1 MRKIRV
7 IIAAILIMYP
17 LVCVLFLPVHA
28 RDSDACRA
36 LADLRIDDT
45 NLLSAAVVP
54 ASGDLPEYC
63 RILGYVRPAINFEIR
78 LPPSN
83 WNGKYYMAG
92 CGAFCGKLNSDNPG
106 TQNAINHGLRRNYA
120 VSTTDGGHW
129 GETPFDGR
137 WAYHNRQAEIDFGYR
152 AVRETARVTKL
163 IIEAYYEQAPSLSY
177 FDGCSNGGRQGVMA
191 ALRYPEVFDGII
203 SGCPLFNVAEAVI
216 FQIWLVM
223 KNMGHDGKVLLT
235 PADAGIISRAVYETC
250 DGLDGLQDGLLSDP
264 RTCTFDPESL
274 LCADEEQTDC
284 LDQEQIEALKAL
296 YDGPRNSAGER
307 LFPSGLPFGSEPFW
321 TPFIISN
328 AEYALDNFM
337 VRFTEEYLRYMAFID
352 DPGETYSITDF
363 DFDRDA
369 ARMEFMSQIYSVDN
383 PDLENFRKRGGK
395 LLMWQAWSDPGSS
408 SPFGAIEY
416 YESVEAHSGGRDIT
430 QKFFRL
436 FLIPGMGHC
445 GGSGGPGITAAGF
458 DPLTALERWV
468 EHGEAPGSL
477 LTTKTDEDGNILWTR
492 PVCPFPLQAVYK
504 GSGDINDASNFE
516 CVVI

>member
-7 IIAAILIMYP
+7 IPPVIFIIYP
-17 LVCVLFLPVHA
+17 LICLLFSPALA

-45 NLLSAAVVP
+45 NLLSAAVIP

-78 LPPSN
+78 LPTSN
-83 WNGKYYMAG
+83 WNGKFYMAG
-92 CGAFCGKLNSDNPG
+92 CGAFCGKLNSNNPG
-106 TQNAINHGLRRNYA
+106 TLNAINHGLRRNYA
-120 VSTTDGGHW
+120 VSTMDGGHW
-129 GETPFDGR
+129 SENPFDGR
-137 WAYHNRQAEIDFGYR
+137 WAYHNRQAEIDFAYR
-152 AVRETARVTKL
+152 AVRETARITKL
-163 IIEAYYEQAPSLSY
+163 IIEAYYQQAPSLSY

-216 FQIWLVM
+216 YQVWLVL

-235 PADAGIISRAVYETC
+235 PADAGVISRAVYETC

-274 LCADEEQTDC
+274 LCADGDQTDC
-284 LDQEQIEALKAL
+284 LNPEQIEVLKAF
-296 YDGPRNSAGER
+296 YDGPRNSDGER
-307 LFPSGLPFGSEPFW
+307 LFPSGVPFGSEPFW
-321 TPFIISN
+321 TPGITGN

-337 VRFTEEYLRYMAFID
+337 ARFTEEYLRYMAFIE

-363 DFDRDA
+363 DFDRDP

-416 YESVEAHSGGRDIT
+416 YESVEAHSGGWDIT
-430 QKFFRL
+430 QEFFRL

-445 GGSGGPGITAAGF
+445 GGSGGPGITAAGI
-458 DPLTALERWV
+458 DPLTALEKWV

-477 LTTKTDEDGNILWTR
+477 MTTKTDDDGNNLWTR
-492 PVCPFPLQAVYK
+492 PVCTFPLQAVYK
-504 GSGDINDASNFE
+504 GRGDINDASNFE
-516 CVVI
+516 CVDI